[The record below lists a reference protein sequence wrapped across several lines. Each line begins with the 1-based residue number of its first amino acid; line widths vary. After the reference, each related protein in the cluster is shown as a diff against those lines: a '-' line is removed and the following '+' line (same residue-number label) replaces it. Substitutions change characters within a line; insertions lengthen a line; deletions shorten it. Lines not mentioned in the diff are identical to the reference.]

1 MPTRKTKMTCKF
13 VSKMQ
18 DFDWDLPA
26 EDFASAEPI
35 ALLIGG
41 QNNDLRYLDE
51 VEIVSPDLN
60 CQKRFLGN
68 FPQRIIG
75 ASAGFINGE
84 TIVCGGAI
92 ESYESCEIHKEGNNV
107 CDRNAECA
115 TTKGGALWCTGPK
128 TARCYTYEPIFQ
140 KV

>member
-26 EDFASAEPI
+26 EDFACAEPI

-41 QNNDLRYLDE
+41 QDNDLRYLDE

-60 CQKRFLGN
+60 CQKTLRVAMSVSFFRLG
-68 FPQRIIG
+68 
-75 ASAGFINGE
+75 
-84 TIVCGGAI
+84 
-92 ESYESCEIHKEGNNV
+92 SYAMTS
-107 CDRNAECA
+107 
-115 TTKGGALWCTGPK
+115 
-128 TARCYTYEPIFQ
+128 
-140 KV
+140 